1 MVNTEKLKTDFSKL
15 NALIIGDVMIDS
27 YVWGKVN
34 RISPEAP
41 VPIVNV
47 DRREIRLGGAGNVA
61 LNIKALGANPILC
74 AVTGNDDESRN
85 VAYLLAKR
93 KMSTEGIF
101 AVPDRL
107 TTVKHRILAGSQHM
121 MRIDT
126 ETDEVISDEYKDQ
139 LLNFIN
145 GISKDIDV
153 IIFEDYDKG
162 VLSESLIQSVISIAK
177 NKEIP
182 TVVDPKKRN
191 FLSYKG
197 VSLFK
202 PNLKELKEG
211 LKVEFDK
218 NNLNAL
224 ENSLITLNE
233 LMPMEAS
240 MVTLSE
246 NGVFISDFKTKFH
259 IDAHKREIADVS
271 GAGDTVVSIAA
282 LCLATGLPIEKIAAI
297 SNLGGGLV
305 CENLG
310 VIPINLDILMNEIKR
325 LAI

>member
-1 MVNTEKLKTDFSKL
+1 MVNPEKLRADFSNL

-27 YVWGKVN
+27 YVWGKVS

-85 VAYLLAKR
+85 VSYLLAKR
-93 KMSTEGIF
+93 KLSTDGIF
-101 AVPDRL
+101 SINDRL

-126 ETDEVISDEYKDQ
+126 ETEEEIADIEKERILDYIKGILDQ
-139 LLNFIN
+139 V
-145 GISKDIDV
+145 DV

-162 VLSESLIQSVISIAK
+162 VLSESLIQSVVTLAK
-177 NKEIP
+177 SHSIP
-182 TVVDPKKRN
+182 TIVDPKKRN

-218 NNLNAL
+218 NDLKALDQSLNK
-224 ENSLITLNE
+224 LNE
-233 LMPMEAS
+233 VMPTESS

-246 NGVFISDFKTKFH
+246 NGVYISDFKDKHH
-259 IDAHKREIADVS
+259 INAHKREIADVS

-282 LCLATGLPIEKIAAI
+282 LCMAAGLPLDKIAAI

-305 CENLG
+305 CEHLG
-310 VIPINLDILMNEIKR
+310 VVPINLDTLLNEITR
-325 LAI
+325 LKI